1 MTCPCGLKLA
11 GGRRK
16 RTVRKNKGL
25 RQKGGNN
32 NNKPNN
38 KISNNNSIKNRS
50 NNNNSVSNPGSVNN
64 SNNNSNSVF
73 DKVIYD
79 IEVYADKAINAL
91 ENHDEQNVILYT
103 GKLFEAKRRFYNDFM
118 VGQNEDDN
126 LDAAEDHVAKIL
138 MDVQDAIAKYEED
151 FPNNNSHL
159 SKYNL
164 APVRKSRKSR
174 KSRKT
179 RKSRK

>member
-1 MTCPCGLKLA
+1 MACPCGLKLA

-25 RQKGGNN
+25 RQKGGNAN
-32 NNKPNN
+32 KANNKM
-38 KISNNNSIKNRS
+38 SNNNSIKNRS
-50 NNNNSVSNPGSVNN
+50 NNNSNSVSNPASVNN

-91 ENHDEQNVILYT
+91 ENHDEKNVILYT

-118 VGQNEDDN
+118 VGENEDDN

-138 MDVQDAIAKYEED
+138 MDVQDAIEKYEDE

-159 SKYNL
+159 SQYNL
-164 APVRKSRKSR
+164 APTR

-179 RKSRK
+179 RKGRKSRK